1 MLSFVSRNSEEEHMA
16 KMTEE
21 QFLAKLKALQKV
33 KGMSDIERLLD
44 TYYGGRTQQQGRRG
58 R

>member
-1 MLSFVSRNSEEEHMA
+1 M

-21 QFLAKLKALQKV
+21 QFLQKLKALQKV
-33 KGMSDIERLLD
+33 KGLSALERLLD
-44 TYYGGRTQQQGRRG
+44 IYYGEKAQQHGRRG

>member
-1 MLSFVSRNSEEEHMA
+1 M

-21 QFLAKLKALQKV
+21 QFLQKLKALKDV
-33 KGMSDIERLLD
+33 KGLSDLERLLD
-44 TYYGGRTQQQGRRG
+44 IYYHGERTQQSRRG